1 MNERQRTVLICVG
14 VAVVAMLLFP
24 PYVIRN
30 PSQSG
35 VSYVFESGFAF
46 LFDLPHRA
54 TVDVTTL
61 AMLWIAAALVGGI
74 AFVLAKR

>member
-1 MNERQRTVLICVG
+1 MNPRQHKVLIYVG
-14 VAVVAMLLFP
+14 VAIVAMLLYP

-30 PSQSG
+30 PSPG
-35 VSYVFESGFAF
+35 GSYVFESGFAF
-46 LFDLPHRA
+46 LLNLPHRA

-61 AMLWIAAALVGGI
+61 AVQWIAAAVVGGI